1 MTRDN
6 QKTFPSFD
14 GTVIAY
20 TDEGQGPGVILL
32 HGLSADGRLFG
43 PVDELRDEFAVIA
56 RTIGELGVAPT
67 LDVPPA
73 GRRGLKA
80 RLLEAGARVIVP
92 DLRGHGASGKPHTAA
107 AYEHAALARDALALA
122 DHLRLGRTAVCGYS
136 LGAIVAAKLLVLQPE
151 RVTSAVLAG
160 IGKELLQGEVLEL
173 PADHP
178 AAAVAKTMTMRT
190 YNNFVADVLVRGD
203 ATPGHPGASYVALAR
218 AMHDDIA
225 AVAAAL
231 RGDGAEQVPAAALHQ
246 VNIPVLLINGRKDPA
261 HLATGRLLEVLADGR
276 AVVCEGDHL
285 DAPWQPSFQQAVVDF
300 LSGQWRAGT

>member
-178 AAAVAKTMTMRT
+178 AAAVAKIMTMRT
-190 YNNFVADVLVRGD
+190 YNNFVADVLMRGD
-203 ATPGHPGASYVALAR
+203 ATPGHPGASFR
-218 AMHDDIA
+218 
-225 AVAAAL
+225 
-231 RGDGAEQVPAAALHQ
+231 P
-246 VNIPVLLINGRKDPA
+246 LISKTGMA
-261 HLATGRLLEVLADGR
+261 HLATGRLLEVLANGR
-276 AVVCEGDHL
+276 ALVCEGDHL